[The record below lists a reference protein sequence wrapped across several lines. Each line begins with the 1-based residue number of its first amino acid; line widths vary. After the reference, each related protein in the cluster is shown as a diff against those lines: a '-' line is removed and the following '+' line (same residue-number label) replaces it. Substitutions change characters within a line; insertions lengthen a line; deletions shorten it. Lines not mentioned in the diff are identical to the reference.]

1 MGDYCSSFLASCGVA
16 VSKTQAAASLMTMSD
31 SVQRAGESIN
41 PIIDGEPRDHG
52 RTMTSDEELD
62 NLAHIAVK
70 TRLA

>member
-1 MGDYCSSFLASCGVA
+1 MA

-52 RTMTSDEELD
+52 RTMTSDEELSTVQRAGGSVVSAREKLCHEILVEK
-62 NLAHIAVK
+62 N
-70 TRLA
+70 